1 MLALSPEPGWAAV
14 SRLGRSL
21 GAMRWL
27 CPRVAHRATQSLPGV
42 VVEYCNADL
51 DERPGDGSHASLSDA
66 VRRHTLP
73 SVNSLEGYTEQYIDE
88 FLGQSPLSGSPPSHA
103 LNGLFDRVEDI
114 PTLLVFREEVLPADV
129 WALDNIDLIGR
140 I

>member
-1 MLALSPEPGWAAV
+1 
-14 SRLGRSL
+14 
-21 GAMRWL
+21 MRWL

-51 DERPGDGSHASLSDA
+51 DERPDDESHASLSDA

-114 PTLLVFREEVLPADV
+114 PTLLVFREKLVSPDIGVVDDV
-129 WALDNIDLIGR
+129 GFIYGS
-140 I
+140 